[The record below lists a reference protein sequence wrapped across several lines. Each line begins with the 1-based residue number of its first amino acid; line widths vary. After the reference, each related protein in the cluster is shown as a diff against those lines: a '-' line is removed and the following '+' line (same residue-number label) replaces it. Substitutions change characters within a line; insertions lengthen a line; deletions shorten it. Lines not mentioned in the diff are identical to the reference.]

1 MKVYRVVN
9 LMLAIAGALIAVN
22 STDIYTTN
30 MVGLIIGSLLMLP
43 GLCSAIHDLWLLQN
57 KSKKTIDKVKQVR
70 YTKDNQ

>member
-43 GLCSAIHDLWLLQN
+43 GLCSAIHDLWLL
-57 KSKKTIDKVKQVR
+57 
-70 YTKDNQ
+70 